1 MRLVPRRQETFMNP
15 QVDPMTLQL
24 LDRQLLAHVGGYNVN
39 LKADRLRSCADL
51 TEFFFQLVRV
61 LQPDLFIEAG
71 AKDASSSKYA
81 RKFIPDARIV
91 AFEAN
96 PYTFDRFKGGFSKT
110 SVEYLNL
117 ALSNEVG
124 SIAFNV
130 NIGTDGAP
138 RADGRGSLMR
148 FDGDFEDISG
158 TQEVTAD
165 ATTLDIFF
173 ENYAYESSALWI
185 DVEGASEMVLGGAS
199 ATLHKADVAIIE
211 VEDREYWSDQ
221 WLRSDV
227 MEYFYEHGLIPLS
240 RDFQSRYLYNIVFV
254 RQSKANI
261 DRVRWALTHHLS
273 MAGRNVRK
281 AHDLPVSETA
291 EDDWVLGLSQKEL
304 VRQFAFNARSSIR
317 RRVK

>member
-1 MRLVPRRQETFMNP
+1 MNP
-15 QVDPMTLQL
+15 QSVDPMTLHL
-24 LDRQLLAHVGGYNVN
+24 LDRQLMSHVGGYDVN

-61 LQPDLFIEAG
+61 LQPNLFIEAG

-81 RKFIPDARIV
+81 RRFIPDARIV

-96 PYTFDRFKGGFSKT
+96 PFTFDRFKGGFAKDE
-110 SVEYLNL
+110 VEYLNL

-130 NIGTDGAP
+130 NIGNDGAP

-148 FDGDFEDISG
+148 FDGDFEDVSG

-173 ENYAYESSALWI
+173 QDYAYDSCALWV
-185 DVEGASEMVLGGAS
+185 DVEGASEVVLGGAS
-199 ATLHKADVAIIE
+199 ETLSKADVVIIE
-211 VEDREYWSDQ
+211 VEDREYWANQ
-221 WLRSDV
+221 WLRGDV
-227 MEYFYEHGLIPLS
+227 VTKLYQHGLVPLS

-254 RQSKANI
+254 RQSKTNV

-273 MAGRNVRK
+273 SAGTKRRQNRE
-281 AHDLPVSETA
+281 LPTSETA
-291 EDDWVLGLSQKEL
+291 EDDRVLDLSQKEL
-304 VRQFAFNARSSIR
+304 LQQFAYNARTTLKR
-317 RRVK
+317 RKS